1 MVPACELCKKVFEGN
16 VPPLVSQALQFDFI
30 NYLLKLLKDG
40 LDHVEYSSACK
51 AHIVKALKAMARD
64 LARGEEVVVVLDKCP
79 WWATYRG
86 TLIAAP
92 SCCSRD
98 PDMAWHVKCAS
109 PPNSSHLARSFS
121 LEQNHDLFISNTPTA
136 GYLTAGTSTAQ
147 VAGYL
152 TVCPMLS
159 CGEAPTLHL

>member
-40 LDHVEYSSACK
+40 LDQVEYSSACK

-64 LARGEEVVVVLDKCP
+64 LARGEEVVAVLDKCP

-86 TLIAAP
+86 TSIAVP
-92 SCCSRD
+92 SCCGRD
-98 PDMAWHVKCAS
+98 PGGQPGPSCAHTSS
-109 PPNSSHLARSFS
+109 PSHLISFYLSFS
-121 LEQNHDLFISNTPTA
+121 ILEQNHDLFISNTPTA

-152 TVCPMLS
+152 TV
-159 CGEAPTLHL
+159 